1 MERAG
6 VENGAG
12 QGLVGQA
19 RRARVVIVTY
29 SWPPAGGAGVQ
40 RWLKMAKC
48 LAAGGAVEPIIF
60 TPSNPDPPLRD
71 ESLLADVPEGLRV
84 VTYSGV

>member
-12 QGLVGQA
+12 RELVGQA

-29 SWPPAGGAGVQ
+29 YWPPSGGAGVQ

-48 LAAGGAVEPIIF
+48 LAAGGAIPRCVMG
-60 TPSNPDPPLRD
+60 R
-71 ESLLADVPEGLRV
+71 
-84 VTYSGV
+84 YSRMCPRGYRW